1 MESDSPPVVPG
12 LAAIPATAVLS
23 RESPL
28 PSEPTHA
35 ITRLLE
41 QIQTGSQ
48 LAREELLP
56 LLYEELHAIA
66 QRLMRGQSPGHT
78 LQTTAL
84 VNEALLKIF
93 KDDPS
98 SWETRAHFLG
108 FAAHAMRSVL
118 VDHARSKGRIKRSP
132 LGQRVPL
139 DELVASYEERSI
151 DLVALDEA
159 LEQMAALDPRMVRL
173 VELRFFGGRT
183 MAETAEILGVPMRTA
198 EREWRT
204 ARAWLK
210 VELE

>member
-1 MESDSPPVVPG
+1 MERDSPPLVPG
-12 LAAIPATAVLS
+12 LAATRATAVLS
-23 RESPL
+23 RGSTL

-35 ITRLLE
+35 VTRLLE
-41 QIQTGSQ
+41 QVQTGNQ
-48 LAREELLP
+48 LAKEELLP
-56 LLYEELHAIA
+56 ILYEELHAIA
-66 QRLMRGQSPGHT
+66 QRFMRGQNPGHT

-93 KDDPS
+93 KDDPG

-108 FAAHAMRSVL
+108 FAAHAMRSIL

-132 LGQRVPL
+132 AGQRVPL
-139 DELVASYEERSI
+139 DELVATYEERSI

-159 LEQMAALDPRMVRL
+159 LEQMAAFDPRMVRL

-198 EREWRT
+198 EREWKT